1 MVITISQVTP
11 AVRRLLVG
19 VIITSVETVVIKLF
33 KIDTIE
39 AEYVDLNKEEKKKK
53 SVNCSVVKEPSN
65 ITVELIVKDE
75 IVPHVC
81 DPVAATS
88 FRT

>member
-39 AEYVDLNKEEKKKK
+39 AEYVDLNKEEK

-75 IVPHVC
+75 IFPHVC